1 MAIDW
6 LGNLLGGAAG
16 GYLTK
21 EAYDRLGEIGQFG
34 YEEFAGE
41 GGLADKLSG
50 MMEFQPYTV
59 TSATGGQ
66 FGMSRDPETG
76 QMSYNLATS
85 PEEQA
90 YQQSLFGG
98 ASQLAQQATA
108 PYDPRYE
115 ELANQAYGGVGA
127 LMTQAQQA
135 ALDAGAMDR
144 GAREEQVYG
153 QLRALQSPEE
163 ERQRLALEQRMAAQ
177 GRTGVRTAQFGGTPE
192 QLAMAKAQAE
202 AQNQAS
208 LMAMQQ
214 SGAEQQQALQR
225 AASLQGLTSGMFGM
239 GTQARATPRELQS
252 MDMRNMQGMM
262 AAGYV
267 PQAQLLGALEPGM
280 TAAERQRQALSEQA
294 GAYGKTYASGLEA
307 LLQSGLGQADLIG
320 SLGSGLASSAL
331 GGLFD

>member
-1 MAIDW
+1 MSEVDTSTNAATGAGWIA
-6 LGNLLGGAAG
+6 NLLGGAAG

-21 EAYDRLGEIGQFG
+21 EAYDKLGQIGAFG

-76 QMSYNLATS
+76 QMSYDITTS

-90 YQQSLFGG
+90 LQQQSLKDAEMFFGQ
-98 ASQLAQQATA
+98 ARAPIAQREQDVYNRMLTA
-108 PYDPRYE
+108 
-115 ELANQAYGGVGA
+115 
-127 LMTQAQQA
+127 MTP
-135 ALDAGAMDR
+135 
-144 GAREEQVYG
+144 EQ
-153 QLRALQSPEE
+153 
-163 ERQRLALEQRMAAQ
+163 ERQRLALEQRMASQ
-177 GRTGVRTAQFGGTPE
+177 GRLGTQTNMYGKTPDE
-192 QLAMAKAQAE
+192 FMFEKAQME
-202 AQNQAS
+202 TQNQAM
-208 LMAMQQ
+208 LNAMQFAGQ
-214 SGAEQQQALQR
+214 EQQRQSQL
-225 AASLQGLTSGMFGM
+225 GTGM
-239 GTQARATPRELQS
+239 L
-252 MDMRNMQGMM
+252 

-267 PQAQLLGALEPGM
+267 PQAQLLSALQPGM
-280 TAAERQRQALSEQA
+280 TAAERQRQAISEQA

-307 LLQSGLGQADLIG
+307 LLQSGLGQANLIG

>member
-1 MAIDW
+1 MSEVDTSGTSANAATGASWIA
-6 LGNLLGGAAG
+6 NLLGGAAG

-21 EAYDRLGEIGQFG
+21 EAYDKLGQIGAFG
-34 YEEFAGE
+34 YEEFSGE

-76 QMSYNLATS
+76 QMSYDITTS

-90 YQQSLFGG
+90 FQKQAMEDAEMFFG
-98 ASQLAQQATA
+98 QART
-108 PYDPRYE
+108 PVD
-115 ELANQAYGGVGA
+115 Q
-127 LMTQAQQA
+127 
-135 ALDAGAMDR
+135 
-144 GAREEQVYG
+144 REQQVYNRM
-153 QLRALQSPEE
+153 LTAMSPEQ
-163 ERQRLALEQRMAAQ
+163 ERQKLALEQRMASQ
-177 GRTGVRTAQFGGTPE
+177 GRLGVSTAQFGGTPE
-192 QLAMAKAQAE
+192 QLAMAKAQSE
-202 AQNQAS
+202 AKNQAM
-208 LMAMQQ
+208 LNAMQFAGQ
-214 SGAEQQQALQR
+214 EQQRQSQL
-225 AASLQGLTSGMFGM
+225 GTGM
-239 GTQARATPRELQS
+239 L
-252 MDMRNMQGMM
+252 

-267 PQAQLLGALEPGM
+267 PQAQLLNALQPGM
-280 TAAERQRQALSEQA
+280 TAAERQRQAISEQA